1 MLTFAFLF
9 LIIYIFDRKRD
20 DLDAFSI
27 ASAVV
32 VPTIVV
38 FLFGMATAYFGLGIW
53 AAFAE
58 LGLLVVS
65 TYLVLNLVLG
75 FKAIRSIAYA
85 CAVLV
90 FNVVVVFGLTMV
102 SGAA

>member
-9 LIIYIFDRKRD
+9 GLIYLFDRKRD

-32 VPTIVV
+32 VPAILV
-38 FLFGMATAYFGLGIW
+38 FIFRMISGYLEWGLW

-58 LGLLVVS
+58 LGLLVIS

-75 FKAIRSIAYA
+75 FKALRSMAYA
-85 CAVLV
+85 CSVLV
-90 FNVVVVFGLTMV
+90 FNVVVGVVIAIV